1 MGQKDLALR
10 NVVARSVSEQIAE
23 ELRSAIQSGKLKPG
37 ERLVERTLAA
47 TLGVS
52 HIPIR
57 EVLGKLAEEGLVER
71 IPRRGA
77 RVAILTEKI
86 LSETSS
92 LRIVL
97 EQFVALR
104 AQEAWNEKSEV
115 LLRDIVKSMVKSAR
129 NGDVE
134 EMFALDQKFHSTLWH
149 MANHDLLM
157 TTVAQLRGRIDGFIR
172 AANNALSPSELTA
185 HAQSHFLIVDALGK
199 DDKDLL
205 LKEISQHID
214 TATERIRVQ
223 ERPALGQQ

>member
-1 MGQKDLALR
+1 MALQ
-10 NVVARSVSEQIAE
+10 NVVTRSVTENIAE
-23 ELRSAIQSGKLKPG
+23 ELRTAIQTGKLKPG

-57 EVLGKLAEEGLVER
+57 EALGKLAEEGLVER

-77 RVAILTEKI
+77 RVAVLTEKI

-104 AQEAWNEKSEV
+104 AQEAWNEKSEA
-115 LLRDIVKSMVKSAR
+115 LLRGIVESMVESAK

-134 EMFALDQKFHSTLWH
+134 TMFALDQKFHSTLWH
-149 MANHDLLM
+149 MADHDLLM

-172 AANNALSPSELTA
+172 AANKALSPTELTA
-185 HAQSHFLIVDALGK
+185 HAKSHFLIVDALASG
-199 DDKDLL
+199 DQDLL
-205 LKEISQHID
+205 RQEISDHID
-214 TATERIRVQ
+214 TATKRIRVQ
-223 ERPALGQQ
+223 ESPALG